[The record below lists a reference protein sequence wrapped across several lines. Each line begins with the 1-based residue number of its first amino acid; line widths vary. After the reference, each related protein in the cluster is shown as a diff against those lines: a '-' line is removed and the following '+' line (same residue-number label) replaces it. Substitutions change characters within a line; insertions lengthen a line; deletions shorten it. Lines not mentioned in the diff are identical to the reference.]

1 MKKFLQTSVFV
12 TFILLS
18 LSVTAKSKL
27 TIATSMP
34 TAMKVIIDGRKF
46 YSQDNIM
53 NINNIQ
59 PGYHNITVYYIKN
72 GRDFNNYYSNG
83 NSGYWK
89 KAVSRQVVVRNDYQY
104 DITINRFGKAFFDQD
119 YYSNYYYRG
128 SNDENNNDEDVYDS
142 DYNYDDN
149 NAYNEDYNDL
159 DYFRKK
165 GGNTTIQNLTPVHN
179 GNNNSNNDNN
189 NFYSTNKAM
198 SNQMFNQV
206 KQTIQQQNF
215 ETSKLDFAKQS
226 LDKNWANTNQ
236 VKEIINLLAMETS
249 KLDFAKYAYD
259 KCVDKENYFTITN
272 SLSMQSSKD
281 DLLKFIRNKSR

>member
-1 MKKFLQTSVFV
+1 MKKFLQTSALV

-18 LSVTAKSKL
+18 LNVTAKSKL

-59 PGYHNITVYYIKN
+59 PGYHNITVYYIRN
-72 GRDFNNYYSNG
+72 GRDFNNYYNNG

-119 YYSNYYYRG
+119 YYSNYYFRNNG
-128 SNDENNNDEDVYDS
+128 DENNDEDVYNSEFD
-142 DYNYDDN
+142 YDDI

-165 GGNTTIQNLTPVHN
+165 GGNVAIQNLTPVHG
-179 GNNNSNNDNN
+179 GNNNLNTNN
-189 NFYSTNKAM
+189 NYYNNNRVM
-198 SNQMFNQV
+198 SSQMFNQV

-236 VKEIINLLAMETS
+236 IKEMIDLLAMETS

-259 KCVDKENYFTITN
+259 KCVDKENYFTTTN

-281 DLLKFIRNKSR
+281 DLLKYIRNRSR